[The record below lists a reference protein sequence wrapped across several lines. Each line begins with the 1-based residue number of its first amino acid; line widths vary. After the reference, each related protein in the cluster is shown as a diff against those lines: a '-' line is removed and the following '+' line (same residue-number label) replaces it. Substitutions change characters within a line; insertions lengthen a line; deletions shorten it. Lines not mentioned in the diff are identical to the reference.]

1 MVTDLVQGALDVTVA
16 VWNNISKV
24 IIKLNKNI
32 IKGILTS
39 TSGIIKVAILAS
51 VAVLSGIITLALAH
65 SRVLSTHV
73 IHRSDFIALTG
84 LALGVVEE
92 PVGALFT
99 KVSGKVVLATAL
111 AILRLTLIS
120 ISTLQV
126 TVAGFAVRESVITIS
141 TVIAVGLQVL
151 LPALALTSLLGT
163 VSGQVKAI
171 AVALLAHV
179 RLVPVAAL
187 RTIVLGR
194 TFVTVDA
201 HRVVLTVLADTTTL
215 VVAVDVQRGAIAVH
229 LLVVLALARV
239 AMAVA
244 G

>member
-1 MVTDLVQGALDVTVA
+1 MSQLQSGI
-16 VWNNISKV
+16 ISEL
-24 IIKLNKNI
+24 IIEFHKLIN
-32 IKGILTS
+32 GILTS
-39 TSGIIKVAILAS
+39 TSGIIKVAILAG
-51 VAVLSGIITLALAH
+51 VAVLSGVITLALAH

-92 PVGALFT
+92 PICALFT
-99 KVSGKVVLATAL
+99 KVSSKVVLATAL
-111 AILRLTLIS
+111 AVLRLTLIS

-126 TVAGFAVRESVITIS
+126 TITGFAVRESVIPIS

-151 LPALALTSLLGT
+151 FPALALTSLFGT

-194 TFVTVDA
+194 AFVTIDA
-201 HRVVLTVLADTTTL
+201 HRVVLTVLANTTTL
-215 VVAVDVQRGAIAVH
+215 VVAVNVQRGSIAVH

-239 AMAVA
+239 AMAVT
-244 G
+244 GWR

>member
-1 MVTDLVQGALDVTVA
+1 MVTDLVKGALDVTVA
-16 VWNNISKV
+16 VWNKISKL
-24 IIKLNKNI
+24 IIELNKNI

-39 TSGIIKVAILAS
+39 TSGIIKVAILAG
-51 VAVLSGIITLALAH
+51 VAVLSGIIALALAH
-65 SRVLSTHV
+65 SRVLSAHV

-126 TVAGFAVRESVITIS
+126 TVTGFAVRESVIAIR

-151 LPALALTSLLGT
+151 FPALALASLFGT
-163 VSGQVKAI
+163 VSG
-171 AVALLAHV
+171 
-179 RLVPVAAL
+179 
-187 RTIVLGR
+187 
-194 TFVTVDA
+194 
-201 HRVVLTVLADTTTL
+201 
-215 VVAVDVQRGAIAVH
+215 
-229 LLVVLALARV
+229 
-239 AMAVA
+239 
-244 G
+244 

>member
-1 MVTDLVQGALDVTVA
+1 MVADLVQGALDVTVA
-16 VWNNISKV
+16 VWNKISKL
-24 IIKLNKNI
+24 IIELNKNI

-65 SRVLSTHV
+65 SRVLSAHV
-73 IHRSDFIALTG
+73 IYRSDLIALTG

-92 PVGALFT
+92 PIGALFT

-126 TVAGFAVRESVITIS
+126 TVTGFAVRESVIAIR

-151 LPALALTSLLGT
+151 FPALALASLFGT

-194 TFVTVDA
+194 TFVTIDA